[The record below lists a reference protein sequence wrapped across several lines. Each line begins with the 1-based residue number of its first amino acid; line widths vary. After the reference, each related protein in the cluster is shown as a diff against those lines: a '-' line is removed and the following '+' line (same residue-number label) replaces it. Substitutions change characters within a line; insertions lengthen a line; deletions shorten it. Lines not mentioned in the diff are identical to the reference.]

1 MTRRQTLWTVV
12 LAVVSGCSKSDVE
25 GTADGPDFSNLV
37 PVSGV
42 VTLNGEP
49 LAGAVVT
56 FLPPQWSPGIGETDA
71 KGEYSLSS
79 SGRPGLAPGEYKVA
93 ISLLLSAEGEP
104 QGLGPRSSL
113 AQPPGML
120 TAKEMLPREY
130 ADLGTSKLIA
140 KVNPK
145 GGHFAFDVKAPGL
158 VLPTPTA
165 SPAKEADAAAEG
177 DQPAKPVSPGD
188 PPAPATNSVPAP

>member
-1 MTRRQTLWTVV
+1 MSRRQTLWTVV
-12 LAVVSGCSKSDVE
+12 LAVVSGCAGSDVE
-25 GTADGPDFSNLV
+25 ETADGPDFSNLV

-56 FLPPQWSPGIGETDA
+56 FLPPQWSPGVGETNA
-71 KGEYSLSS
+71 KGEYSVSS
-79 SGRPGLAPGEYKVA
+79 SGRPGISPGEYKVA

-120 TAKEMLPREY
+120 TSKEMLPREY
-130 ADLGTSKLIA
+130 ADLGTSKLTA
-140 KVNPK
+140 KISPK

-158 VLPTPTA
+158 VIPAPPA
-165 SPAKEADAAAEG
+165 SPAKEADAEG
-177 DQPAKPVSPGD
+177 DPPAKSVSPGD
-188 PPAPATNSVPAP
+188 PPASAANNASAF